1 MDERILKA
9 EILAPVGAP
18 DRLQAAVR
26 CGANAVYLGT
36 GDFNARRNAANF
48 DDASLA
54 EAVAYCHAREVKV
67 HVTLN
72 TLVMDDELES
82 LEREAEKIAA
92 AGADAVIIQD
102 LAVLR
107 LLRDRCPD
115 MKRHA
120 STQMAVHNTD
130 GAKQLR
136 DMGFDRIVL
145 AREMT
150 LKEIEKVC
158 ALGIE
163 AESFVHGAL
172 CMSLSGGCYL
182 SSVIGGRS
190 GNRGLCAQPC
200 RLDFKLNGRDY
211 ALSLK
216 DMSYISRMRE
226 LVEAGV
232 SSFKIEGRM
241 KRPEYVA
248 AAVTACRL
256 ALEGKKFDEETL
268 RAVFSRGGFTQGYL
282 DGKRNSDMFGVR
294 TKEDAAASAGVFG
307 ELAGL
312 YRAER
317 SSVPVSFRLEMDEAG
332 SSLAAECRGESVKVS
347 GAVPQRAISRATD
360 EETAGKALKKTGGT
374 PFFVKDIELSVAGN
388 IMLPA
393 AELNAMRREALAQL
407 LEKRSQIQPKSFL
420 PAREKAA
427 PVRRRSGEPEIWARF
442 EKAEQIPEKEG
453 LARVILPLFEIS
465 KDNIKKYGEKLLCEL
480 PDMAYPDDE
489 PEIRERL
496 AGLCAEG
503 LRGIYAQNLYGVY
516 LAREH
521 GLELAGGSLLNITN
535 TAAAEEY
542 EALGMTAAT
551 ASFEP
556 SMNRI
561 KKLGSG
567 MKLGAVAYGLLP
579 LMRLRSCPARD
590 KTGCGSC
597 RGQNVLTDRTGA
609 RFPLLCRRKKYSV
622 LLNSVPLYI
631 GDRNLAGLD
640 YALLYFTLES
650 RSRAGEVMRMFSE
663 RSEFDAQRT
672 AGLYFR
678 TLQ

>member
-48 DDASLA
+48 DDASFA
-54 EAVAYCHAREVKV
+54 EAVSYCHARDIKV

-72 TLVMDDELES
+72 TLIMDDELAS
-82 LEREAEKIAA
+82 LEREAEKVAA

-102 LAVLR
+102 LAVMR
-107 LLRDRCPD
+107 LLRDRCPGI
-115 MKRHA
+115 KRHA
-120 STQMAVHNTD
+120 STQMAVHNVD

-150 LKEIEKVC
+150 LGEIEKVC

-182 SSVIGGRS
+182 SSIIGGRS

-200 RLDFKLNGRDY
+200 RLDFNLNGRDH

-216 DMSYISRMRE
+216 DMSYISRIRE

-248 AAVTACRL
+248 AAVTACRF
-256 ALEGKKFDEETL
+256 ALEGKEFDEETL
-268 RAVFSRGGFTQGYL
+268 KAVFSRGGFTQGYL
-282 DGKRNSDMFGVR
+282 DGKRNSEMFGMR

-307 ELAGL
+307 ELASL

-317 SSVPVSFRLEMDEAG
+317 ACVPVSFRLEMNEEG
-332 SSLAAECRGESVKVS
+332 SRLTAECAGESVRVS
-347 GAVPQRAISRATD
+347 GAVPQKAKSRPTD

-374 PFFVKDIELSVAGN
+374 PFFVKDLELSVKGD

-393 AELNAMRREALAQL
+393 AELNAMRREALALL
-407 LEKRSQIQPKSFL
+407 LEKRGRTQPKEFL

-442 EKAEQIPEKEG
+442 EKAEQIPERESF
-453 LARVILPLFEIS
+453 ARVILPLIEIS
-465 KDNIKKYGEKLLCEL
+465 EEHIKKYGEKLLCEL

-489 PEIRERL
+489 PEIRARL
-496 AGLCAEG
+496 AALCAAG
-503 LRGIYAQNLYGVY
+503 LQGIYAQNLYGVY

-542 EALGMTAAT
+542 EALGMTSVT
-551 ASFEP
+551 ASFELA
-556 SMNRI
+556 MNRI

-590 KTGCGSC
+590 KTGCGKC

-609 RFPLLCRRKKYSV
+609 RFPLLCRRRKYSV
-622 LLNSVPLYI
+622 LLNSVPLYV
-631 GDRNLAGLD
+631 GDRELTGLD

-650 RSRAGEVMRMFSE
+650 RGRAEEITRMFSE
-663 RSEFDAQRT
+663 RLPFDARRT
-672 AGLYFR
+672 AGLYYR